1 MFEGN
6 PFYTD
11 FSEKTS
17 KTSIFSFSPQ
27 KTYNV
32 KTKVYKDGSQNST
45 ICRQDIFLS
54 DQYKKH
60 RENFFSQHYL
70 EYENGQGILD
80 VLSGNTSDQIIVN
93 NQCLYQLGFISAS
106 ECVSRNFA
114 ERQLSTACLRFA
126 FSHDLNDVP
135 RPTNS
140 SGTRFDSLK
149 RSKDKIFD
157 YIMCNSW
164 DWFFT
169 GTIDP
174 DKLDSLDFK
183 VCLKPINKWFQ
194 NMVQNYSISYILVFE
209 LHPTS
214 GRLHLHGLLR
224 EDKDHPLKLKLSGT
238 KLYYGFKKP
247 MKDITALKHGLDISK
262 GTDVYNLKSWRFG
275 WSTAIRTYGSPT
287 QLAHYCTKYITK
299 DSKKIFGRYFWHS
312 RDLER
317 PKIIYDNV
325 DFHSCNLPE
334 FHGYKFNYSSS
345 DGCNVRK

>member
-6 PFYTD
+6 PFYCNK
-11 FSEKTS
+11 SAKTS
-17 KTSIFSFSPQ
+17 NFSFSPQ
-27 KTYNV
+27 NTYNV

-45 ICRQDIFLS
+45 ICRQYIFLS

-60 RENFFSQHYL
+60 REDFFSQHSF

-80 VLSGNTSDQIIVN
+80 VLSGETSEQRIVN
-93 NQCLYQLGFISAS
+93 NQFLYEMGYISAD
-106 ECVSRNFA
+106 ECISRNFQ
-114 ERQLSTACLRFA
+114 ERQLALACLRWSNSF
-126 FSHDLNDVP
+126 DDVP

-140 SGTRFDSLK
+140 SGTRYDSLK

-157 YIMCNSW
+157 YIMCNTW

-174 DKLDSLDFK
+174 DKLDSLDYK
-183 VCLKPINKWFQ
+183 ACLKPINKWFK
-194 NMVQNYSISYILVFE
+194 NMVQNYRISYILVFE

-224 EDKDHPLKLKLSGT
+224 ENKDHPLKLKLSGT
-238 KLYYGFKKP
+238 KIYYGFKKP
-247 MKDITALKHGLDISK
+247 MKDITALKHGLDLSK
-262 GTDVYNLKSWRFG
+262 GKDVYNLKSWRFG
-275 WSTAIRTYGSPT
+275 WSTAIKTYGSPI

-334 FHGYKFNYSSS
+334 FHGYKFSYSSP
-345 DGCNVRK
+345 DGYNIRK